1 MISEQTLKELA
12 AKWDKDAIPPD
23 CIDGSEEAKLGNA
36 LAKGIRLGL
45 ETCARDLRILVKL
58 LGEQT

>member
-23 CIDGSEEAKLGNA
+23 CIDGSPEAKESNA
-36 LAKGIRLGL
+36 LAKGLRIGL
-45 ETCARDLRILVKL
+45 EACARDLRILIKL
-58 LGEQT
+58 LGES